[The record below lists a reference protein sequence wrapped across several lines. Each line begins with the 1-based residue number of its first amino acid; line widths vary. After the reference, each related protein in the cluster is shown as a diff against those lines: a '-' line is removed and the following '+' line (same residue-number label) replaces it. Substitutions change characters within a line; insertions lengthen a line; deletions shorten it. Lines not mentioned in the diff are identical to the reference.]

1 MQEGKIKPEDLNI
14 ELIKQTY
21 KDLSSG
27 AKEGFGKSWE
37 TQYTKKGDE
46 TVVTELKKNLYT
58 FAGAKS
64 YAMLETVNKML
75 YTQDGKMRPFNEYSQ
90 MVRKVNAQYNKH
102 WLQAEYQTA
111 RAAAQMANKWQKI
124 IAEKEL
130 FPNLR
135 YRTTGDG
142 KVRDEH
148 ATLNGVIKPI
158 EDSFWSTYYPP
169 NGWRCR
175 CDVVQTAEKTTNDK
189 IEDFDAPDMPGNV
202 GADEEI
208 FTNNHKFFKLLKTN
222 DRAIRNS
229 ELIKLNAP
237 LEIAYTNKG
246 KSVKVNIFHDKKD
259 FADNFESAKIIVDE
273 LKLNVEIRG
282 HINLDGYKNAEYY
295 INGKLS
301 DLKIKF
307 EKNNYNGIINA
318 FTAAKKQKLESIVF
332 NLTQSFKKLD
342 LVKVERSISSKIHK
356 KAGERYKELIFI
368 YKNKAIII
376 TRDEILE
383 GKLLEKLNKL

>member
-1 MQEGKIKPEDLNI
+1 M
-14 ELIKQTY
+14 
-21 KDLSSG
+21 
-27 AKEGFGKSWE
+27 
-37 TQYTKKGDE
+37 
-46 TVVTELKKNLYT
+46 
-58 FAGAKS
+58 
-64 YAMLETVNKML
+64 
-75 YTQDGKMRPFNEYSQ
+75 
-90 MVRKVNAQYNKH
+90 
-102 WLQAEYQTA
+102 
-111 RAAAQMANKWQKI
+111 
-124 IAEKEL
+124 
-130 FPNLR
+130 
-135 YRTTGDG
+135 
-142 KVRDEH
+142 
-148 ATLNGVIKPI
+148 
-158 EDSFWSTYYPP
+158 
-169 NGWRCR
+169 
-175 CDVVQTAEKTTNDK
+175 QTAEKTTNDK

-229 ELIKLNAP
+229 ELMKLNAP

-342 LVKVERSISSKIHK
+342 LVKVERSISSKMLRGI
-356 KAGERYKELIFI
+356 
-368 YKNKAIII
+368 
-376 TRDEILE
+376 
-383 GKLLEKLNKL
+383 